1 MATRLQQWIDFLYG
15 PIFKLIGFFYR
26 IYKANRDRVARLT
39 SRQKMASL
47 LQNGAV
53 ILLIA
58 WILIWFF
65 ASDESRNRLTE
76 EVQESIGNLS
86 SQPKQE

>member
-39 SRQKMASL
+39 SRKKIASL
-47 LQNGAV
+47 LQHGAV
-53 ILLIA
+53 ILLLA

-65 ASDESRNRLTE
+65 ASDESRDRLTQ
-76 EVQESIGNLS
+76 EVQENIGGLG
-86 SQPKQE
+86 SQPEK

>member
-15 PIFKLIGFFYR
+15 PIFRVIGFFYR
-26 IYKANRDRVARLT
+26 IYRANRDRVATLT
-39 SRQKMASL
+39 GREKVASL

-65 ASDESRNRLTE
+65 ASDESRNRLTQ
-76 EVQESIGNLS
+76 EVQDSIGGLG
-86 SQPKQE
+86 SQPEE